1 MLTFYRG
8 PGITQSDLLVINK
21 TDIADA
27 VGASLSVMERDGKV
41 MRGSGPIIFA
51 QVKHGV
57 SVDQIIQHI
66 DNAIYAARA

>member
-1 MLTFYRG
+1 MVT
-8 PGITQSDLLVINK
+8 
-21 TDIADA
+21 A

-57 SVDQIIQHI
+57 AVPEIIEHI
-66 DNAIYAARA
+66 DEAIRNANA